1 MPLSTSLHMYPASAC
16 VDSDKARRY
25 GKRMKRG
32 QCYWLIVGFA
42 LITQLGYGQ
51 GAPHLIDAVGIKLTT
66 TGPGLTLSRT
76 LSTTHRLDLVVQ
88 GQYIAYRK
96 PIKVDVSSESYLNI
110 APDVMIGLVQA
121 GVNWHPFRR
130 SSFFL
135 AGGVAYSWHPY
146 IGAVATTDTKLKL
159 DGLEL
164 TPEDVGTVDLR
175 LQWQSVLGYVG
186 WGFGR
191 AVPRKRF
198 GVGVEMGVYYLGR
211 PRVNLA
217 YEGFLE
223 TTTLDEQVPIVENNL
238 RNYRYLPTLNLR
250 LTYNLNRPTL

>member
-1 MPLSTSLHMYPASAC
+1 MNTRRWYGWAIGFVLVAHLSN
-16 VDSDKARRY
+16 
-25 GKRMKRG
+25 G
-32 QCYWLIVGFA
+32 QTEKPRFR
-42 LITQLGYGQ
+42 
-51 GAPHLIDAVGIKLTT
+51 LIDAAGIKLTT
-66 TGPGLTLSRT
+66 TGPGITLSRQ
-76 LSTTHRLDLVVQ
+76 LSQAKRLDLVVQ

-96 PIKVDVSSESYLNI
+96 PVRVNVSSQSYLDI

-135 AGGVAYSWHPY
+135 AGGVAYSWHPF
-146 IGAVATTDTKLKL
+146 IRAVATTDTKLKL

-191 AVPRKRF
+191 AVPRKRL

-211 PRVNLA
+211 PRVNLT